1 MCWLPRSAKL
11 GLRGLHKWFTQ
22 LSTTL
27 LYPWVGQVWVTSVLV
42 VSEVAGVLGM
52 WRGDCMPTFQFQFQ
66 ILNYFSLIDD
76 FVSTSNYEHTS
87 GKVFELAP
95 IPGYFFDGYTR
106 YPGKY

>member
-1 MCWLPRSAKL
+1 
-11 GLRGLHKWFTQ
+11 
-22 LSTTL
+22 
-27 LYPWVGQVWVTSVLV
+27 
-42 VSEVAGVLGM
+42 
-52 WRGDCMPTFQFQFQ
+52 MPTFQFQFQ